1 MTGNRARFPAYRP
14 RRLRGS
20 PRLRALV
27 AETRLD
33 PGKLVAPLFVDA
45 KIKRKTEIASMP
57 GVFRF
62 SLDEAAREAKE
73 LARLGVGAAL
83 LFGIPARKD
92 SKGSGAYARD
102 GVIQQAVKAIKKAA
116 PHLVVM
122 TDVCLCEYTS
132 HGHCGV
138 LGAVPD
144 GDALRRR
151 VSPRGLSPDV
161 DNDATLTLLGKIAL
175 SQARA
180 GADLVA
186 PSAMM
191 DGQVAAIR
199 KTLDAAGYPN
209 VPIMSYS
216 AKYASA
222 LYGPFREAVE
232 SAPRLG
238 DRKGYQMDPPNAKEA
253 LREVALDIQE
263 GADLVMVKPALGYLD
278 VIQKVKETFHWPLA
292 AYQVSGEYALIKAA
306 AQKGWVQE
314 KHLVMESLTS
324 IRRAGAD
331 LIITYYAK
339 EIARWIKKKEVG

>member
-1 MTGNRARFPAYRP
+1 MRTPAKFPAYRP

-20 PRLRALV
+20 PRFRALV

-45 KIKRKTEIASMP
+45 KIRRKTAIASMP

-62 SLDEAAREAKE
+62 SLEEIAGEAKA
-73 LARLGVGAAL
+73 LAGLGVGAAL
-83 LFGIPARKD
+83 LFGIPPAKD
-92 SKGSGAYARD
+92 SKGSGAFARD
-102 GVIQQAVKAIKKAA
+102 GIVQRAVGRIKKAA
-116 PHLVVM
+116 PGLVVM

-138 LGAVPD
+138 VKGA
-144 GDALRRR
+144 G
-151 VSPRGLSPDV
+151 V
-161 DNDATLTLLGKIAL
+161 DNDATLALLAKIAL

-199 KTLDAAGYPN
+199 KALDGAGFAQ

-232 SAPRLG
+232 SAPRFG
-238 DRKGYQMDPPNAKEA
+238 DRRGYQMDPPNLKEA

-263 GADLVMVKPALGYLD
+263 GADLVMVKPAMGYLD
-278 VIQKVKETFHWPLA
+278 VIQKVKEEFHWPTA

-306 AQKGWVQE
+306 AQRGWVQE
-314 KHLVMESLTS
+314 KRLVMESLTS
-324 IRRAGAD
+324 IRRSGAD

-339 EIARWIKKKEVG
+339 EIARWIKEKGVI

>member
-1 MTGNRARFPAYRP
+1 MRTPAKFPAYRL

-20 PRLRALV
+20 PRLRGLV

-45 KIKRKTEIASMP
+45 KIRRKTAIASMP

-62 SLDEAAREAKE
+62 SLEEVAGEAKT
-73 LARLGVGAAL
+73 LAGLGVGAVL
-83 LFGIPARKD
+83 LFGIPPAKD
-92 SKGSGAYARD
+92 SKGSGAFARD
-102 GVIQQAVKAIKKAA
+102 GIVQRAVGRIKKAA
-116 PHLVVM
+116 PGLVVM

-138 LGAVPD
+138 LGTVPD
-144 GDALRRR
+144 GDVLRRR
-151 VSPRGLSPDV
+151 VSPRGLSPYV
-161 DNDATLTLLGKIAL
+161 DNDATLAILAKIAL

-199 KTLDAAGYPN
+199 KALDGAGFAQ

-216 AKYASA
+216 AKYASG
-222 LYGPFREAVE
+222 LYGPFREAAA
-232 SAPRLG
+232 STPQFG
-238 DRKGYQMDPPNAKEA
+238 DRRGYQMDPANVEEA

-263 GADLVMVKPALGYLD
+263 GADIVMVKPALAYLD
-278 VIQKVKETFHWPLA
+278 VLSAVKRRFSWPTA
-292 AYQVSGEYALIKAA
+292 AFAVSGEYSLIKAA
-306 AQKGWVQE
+306 AGKGWIDE
-314 KHLVMESLTS
+314 KRAVLELATAV
-324 IRRAGAD
+324 RRAGAD
-331 LIITYYAK
+331 LLISYHAK
-339 EIARWIKKKEVG
+339 ELAQWFQLRKEG

>member
-1 MTGNRARFPAYRP
+1 
-14 RRLRGS
+14 
-20 PRLRALV
+20 V

-45 KIKRKTEIASMP
+45 KIRRKTAIASMP

-62 SLDEAAREAKE
+62 SLEEVAGEAKT
-73 LARLGVGAAL
+73 LAGLGVGAVL
-83 LFGIPARKD
+83 LFGIPPAKD
-92 SKGSGAYARD
+92 SKGNGAFARD
-102 GVIQQAVKAIKKAA
+102 GIVQRAVGRIKKAA
-116 PHLVVM
+116 PGLVVM

-138 LGAVPD
+138 LGTVPD
-144 GDALRRR
+144 GDVLRRR
-151 VSPRGLSPDV
+151 VSPRGLSPYV
-161 DNDATLTLLGKIAL
+161 DNDATLAILAKIAL

-199 KTLDAAGYPN
+199 KALDGAGFAQ

-232 SAPRLG
+232 SAPRFG
-238 DRKGYQMDPPNAKEA
+238 NRRGYQMDPPNLKEA

-263 GADLVMVKPALGYLD
+263 GADLVMVKPAMGYLD
-278 VIQKVKETFHWPLA
+278 VIQKVKEEFHWPTA

-314 KHLVMESLTS
+314 KRLVMESLTS

-339 EIARWIKKKEVG
+339 EIARWIKEKGVV